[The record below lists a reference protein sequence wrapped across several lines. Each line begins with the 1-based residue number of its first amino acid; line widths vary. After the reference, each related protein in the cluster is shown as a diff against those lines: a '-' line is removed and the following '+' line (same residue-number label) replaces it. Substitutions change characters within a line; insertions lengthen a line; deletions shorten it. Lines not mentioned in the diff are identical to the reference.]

1 MNGNRGHYPMQNKR
15 FIYFKILMIITNL
28 IAVMFITVF
37 IYYTIQKICEN
48 FIARQ
53 FLRTISA
60 LPGKPS
66 SNILL
71 TAFLFCVLIASFIV
85 REFIYPN
92 NSKAAYLTLIIDFL
106 ISIFIIF
113 ILDFNYNGIL
123 FLVIANIITYT
134 KGTKGRYLLMII
146 AVMSI
151 LIADYDFI
159 SISYRLYSI
168 NDYIS
173 FYDSS
178 TQQYLLGFFN
188 LIISINIIMFIIYCI
203 NVIQNQRGTIDEV
216 NSLYKK
222 LQKANE
228 DLQKANEQL
237 KEYSIITEKM
247 GETKERNR
255 LAREIHDTLGHTLT
269 GISAGI
275 DACIT
280 MVEKSPKETKKQL
293 EIIAKV
299 TRDGINEIR
308 RSVNKLRPDALERLN
323 LKSAIHQMIMETESM
338 TNTRIYFSSYVDNL
352 NFAADEED
360 AIYRIIQESITNAIR
375 HGEATQIW
383 INIRGGVE
391 GIILSVK
398 DNGRGCDEI
407 KQGFGLRHIK
417 ERVRMLNGTVE
428 FDGSD
433 GFTVTAK
440 IPIRWSE
447 EYD

>member
-1 MNGNRGHYPMQNKR
+1 MQSKR
-15 FIYFKILMIITNL
+15 FIYFKILMLVTNL
-28 IAVMFITVF
+28 IAVMFVTVF
-37 IYYTIQKICEN
+37 IYITIQKISN
-48 FIARQ
+48 HFIARE
-53 FLRTISA
+53 FISTVSA
-60 LPGKPS
+60 LPENPS
-66 SNILL
+66 SNILSSVL
-71 TAFLFCVLIASFIV
+71 LFSLLILSFIV

-92 NSKAAYLTLIIDFL
+92 SSKAMYLTLITDFV
-106 ISIFIIF
+106 ISISIIML
-113 ILDFNYNGIL
+113 LDFNYNGIL

-134 KGTKGRYLLMII
+134 KGTKGRYLLII
-146 AVMSI
+146 ISVMSI

-159 SISYRLYSI
+159 SINYKLYSI
-168 NDYIS
+168 TDYIR
-173 FYDSS
+173 FYDSI
-178 TQQYLLGFFN
+178 TQQYLLGFYN
-188 LIISINIIMFIIYCI
+188 TAVSINIIMFIIYCI

-216 NSLYKK
+216 NSLYVK
-222 LQKANE
+222 LRKANE

-237 KEYSIITEKM
+237 KEYSTITEKM

-280 MVEKSPKETKKQL
+280 TVIKSPEDTKKQL
-293 EIIAKV
+293 DIIAKV

-308 RSVNKLRPDALERLN
+308 RSVNKLRPDALERLS
-323 LKSAIHQMIMETESM
+323 LKSAIHQMIMQTESM

-375 HGEATQIW
+375 HGEATQVW
-383 INIRGGVE
+383 VNIKRGDE
-391 GIILSVK
+391 EIILTVR
-398 DNGRGCDEI
+398 DNGNGCTEI
-407 KQGFGLRHIK
+407 KQGFGLRHIR
-417 ERVRMLNGTVE
+417 ERVKMLNGMVE
-428 FDGSD
+428 FDGLD

-447 EYD
+447 VYD